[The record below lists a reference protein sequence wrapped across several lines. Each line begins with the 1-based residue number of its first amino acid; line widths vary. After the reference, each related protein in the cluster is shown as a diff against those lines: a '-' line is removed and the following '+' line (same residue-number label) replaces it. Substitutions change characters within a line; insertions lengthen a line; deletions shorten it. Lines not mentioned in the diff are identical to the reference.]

1 MTPQNRKEDEGAVE
15 EEEEDKRLERK
26 MEKNGGRYK
35 EHERER
41 EGKNSRG
48 REIDEKGGCRFR
60 DK

>member
-1 MTPQNRKEDEGAVE
+1 MEEGT
-15 EEEEDKRLERK
+15 RNMRER
-26 MEKNGGRYK
+26 
-35 EHERER
+35 ERER